1 MTVTNR
7 QFMTPIR
14 QLYSSRLQLYWVL
27 GEVFLG
33 IHYQSKMEKNCP
45 IKLMM
50 VIFRFSNA
58 FENRIYLGVD
68 LMLNFGVGLA
78 YMLYT
83 KPEVHIIKNLFSIL
97 F

>member
-1 MTVTNR
+1 MG
-7 QFMTPIR
+7 FSFFSFFSW
-14 QLYSSRLQLYWVL
+14 L
-27 GEVFLG
+27 
-33 IHYQSKMEKNCP
+33 HYQSKMEKNWP

-58 FENRIYLGVD
+58 FEYRIYLGVD
-68 LMLNFGVGLA
+68 LMLYLGVGLA

-83 KPEVHIIKNLFSIL
+83 EPEFHVIKNLFSN

>member
-1 MTVTNR
+1 MLKTACVSKIVGPKMQKKTTI
-7 QFMTPIR
+7 FFYI
-14 QLYSSRLQLYWVL
+14 
-27 GEVFLG
+27 FLL
-33 IHYQSKMEKNCP
+33 HYQSKMEKNCP

-58 FENRIYLGVD
+58 FEYRIYLGVD
-68 LMLNFGVGLA
+68 LMLYLGVGLA

-83 KPEVHIIKNLFSIL
+83 EPEFHVIKNLFSN